1 MRKRKWAIAA
11 LAVAVPASFTTVVP
25 AAVAA
30 PKSPAPSGDGRYL
43 AVANSD
49 ADYGGLKADVRK
61 AGGLVVEEMPEVKA
75 LVVRA
80 PKSAKSKL
88 EASSHAAGV
97 ATDRLI
103 AVSPPETKGPLTPNR
118 SVTKV
123 SVSGLGPPVT
133 PDPAYFQT
141 GLMWNLNRIG
151 MVDAFRKTVGS
162 SDVTVGVADTGL
174 DYTHAELAD
183 KVVHVQDFSD
193 HRLCKSISKPPTSDA
208 DLAKQTGGPVDG
220 DFNGHGSWIGGNIA
234 ANLDGVGINGIAPKV
249 NLVSL
254 KISEWCGFAND
265 SELLN
270 AFIWAAN
277 NGVDVVSI
285 SFGGYTD
292 RSDPDQNLIY
302 ELYAQVVS
310 FAKRRGTVI
319 VASAGNEH
327 VRVGAGGEVLTH
339 GQLTTPGAT
348 AGAPDSDFPDLFG
361 LFETPGGLPGVVDVS
376 STGNIVNASSPSCD
390 FTGGRPANATCKPLS
405 DAHQQA
411 GVGLENQLAYYS
423 DYGPRIDVAGPGG
436 ARKFNLPV
444 WDGGGT
450 PGFPYTTDDGTAA
463 FEDFS
468 ITSNFAQQIPCFVF
482 EQGNGVFYPDQCY
495 TSIQGTSMATP
506 HVSATLAL
514 IASAQ
519 PDLQGNVDALVAKL
533 KDSAEE
539 VHGNTTQPVSATDTS
554 AGDQSGLACTTGV
567 CHLGGDAISDA
578 DAYGAGLVDAA
589 RAVGAKGPHRAH
601 VPGGP

>member
-1 MRKRKWAIAA
+1 MRKTKLAIAV
-11 LAVAVPASFTTVVP
+11 LAAAVPASFAAVVP
-25 AAVAA
+25 PASAA
-30 PKSPAPSGDGRYL
+30 PKGPAPSGDGQYV

-49 ADYGGLKADVRK
+49 ADYSGLKADVQK
-61 AGGLVVEEMPEVKA
+61 AGGRIVKEMPEVQA

-80 PKSAKSKL
+80 PKAAKGEL
-88 EASSHAAGV
+88 AASSHASGV

-103 AVSPPETKGPLTPNR
+103 AVSPPETKGPITPNR
-118 SVTKV
+118 SITRV
-123 SVSGLGPPVT
+123 SMPTLGPPVT
-133 PDPAYFQT
+133 PDPAYFLN
-141 GLMWNLNRIG
+141 GLMWNLKRIG
-151 MVDAFRKTVGS
+151 MVNAFRKTVGS

-174 DYTHAELAD
+174 DYTHAELTN

-193 HRLCKSISKPPTSDA
+193 HKLCKSISKPPTSDA
-208 DLAKQTGGPVDG
+208 DLARETGGPADG
-220 DFNGHGSWIGGNIA
+220 DFNGHGSWIGGNIS
-234 ANLDGVGINGIAPKV
+234 ANLDGQGINGIAPKV

-270 AFIWAAN
+270 AFIWAAK

-302 ELYAQVVS
+302 NLYMQVVA
-310 FAKRRGTVI
+310 FAKQRGTAI

-348 AGAPDSDFPDLFG
+348 GGAPDSDFPDLFG
-361 LFETPGGLPGVVDVS
+361 LFETPGGIPGVVDVS

-405 DAHQQA
+405 DAHQQS

-450 PGFPYTTDDGTAA
+450 PGFPYTTADGTAA

-468 ITSNFAQQIPCFVF
+468 ITSNFAQEIPCFVF

-514 IASAQ
+514 ISSAR
-519 PDLQGNVDALVAKL
+519 PTLQGDVDALVAEL
-533 KDSAEE
+533 KQSAQN

-554 AGDQSGLACTTGV
+554 AGDQSGEACSTGF
-567 CHLGGDAISDA
+567 CHLGGDPISDG
-578 DAYGAGLVDAA
+578 DAYGAGLIDAA
-589 RAVGAKGPHRAH
+589 RAVRA
-601 VPGGP
+601 

>member
-1 MRKRKWAIAA
+1 MRTRKLAIAA
-11 LAVAVPASFTTVVP
+11 LAVAVPASLAAVVP
-25 AAVAA
+25 AAGAA
-30 PKSPAPSGDGRYL
+30 PKSPAPSGDVQYL

-49 ADYGGLKADVRK
+49 ADYSGLKADVQQ
-61 AGGLVVEEMPEVKA
+61 AGGRVVQEIPVVQA
-75 LVVRA
+75 VVVRA
-80 PKSAKSKL
+80 PKSAKGKL
-88 EASSHAAGV
+88 ASSSHASGV

-103 AVSPPETKGPLTPNR
+103 AVSPPETKGPLNPQR
-118 SVTKV
+118 SVTRVKV
-123 SVSGLGPPVT
+123 PTLGPPVT
-133 PDPAYFQT
+133 PDPAYFLN

-151 MVDAFRKTVGS
+151 MVNAFRTTVGS

-174 DYTHAELAD
+174 DYTHAELTD

-193 HRLCKSISKPPTSDA
+193 HTLCKDVLETGFSDA
-208 DLAKQTGGPVDG
+208 DLAALTGGPADG
-220 DFNGHGSWIGGNIA
+220 DFNGHGSWIGGNIS
-234 ANLDGVGINGIAPKV
+234 ANLDGQGINGIAPKL

-302 ELYAQVVS
+302 ELYTQVVE

-327 VRVGAGGEVLTH
+327 VRVGAGGKILTH
-339 GQLTTPGAT
+339 GQLTTPGAS

-361 LFETPGGLPGVVDVS
+361 LYETPGGIPGVVDVS

-390 FTGGRPANATCKPLS
+390 FTGGRPPNATCKPLS

-423 DYGPRIDVAGPGG
+423 NYGPRIDVAGPGG

-468 ITSNFAQQIPCFVF
+468 ITSNFAQEIPCFVF
-482 EQGNGVFYPDQCY
+482 GPGNGVFYPDQCY
-495 TSIQGTSMATP
+495 TAIQGTSMATP

-514 IASAQ
+514 IASAK
-519 PDLQGNVDALVAKL
+519 PNLQGNVDALVDTL
-533 KDSAEE
+533 KHSARN

-554 AGDQSGLACTTGV
+554 AGDQSGVACATGY
-567 CHLGGDAISDA
+567 CHLGGDSISDA
-578 DAYGAGLVDAA
+578 DAYGAGLADAA
-589 RAVGAKGPHRAH
+589 RAVRA
-601 VPGGP
+601 